1 MVSNF
6 GLVMTLYIAENHME
20 SNALNSTSIIVAKSL
35 IDLMTCRYIIT
46 MLPQE
51 SELKCCGM

>member
-6 GLVMTLYIAENHME
+6 GLVMTLNFAENGP
-20 SNALNSTSIIVAKSL
+20 V
-35 IDLMTCRYIIT
+35 DLMTCRYIIT
-46 MLPQE
+46 ILPQE